1 MLLKLYDMN
10 HRAVTDLQGLKDA
23 KVESELGTGE
33 KKLSFSW
40 HQSGIEI
47 PHEYYIRTDQD
58 EFVVK
63 ENSQGTDG
71 WRSIVA
77 ELNTEN
83 LESRI
88 WKEFTAENC
97 TAKEMADY
105 ALTGTGWTCVSN
117 IPQSRV
123 RTVRMIK
130 ATSYTIIRKLLEAF
144 TCEVKFDT
152 IGKVVYLFDQVGED
166 RGAYFIKGLNL
177 TELKD
182 KADSYDYATRIIPI
196 GADGIGIESVNNG
209 ISYLEN
215 CQYSTKIKT
224 IIWED
229 SNYTDPQALKEDAE
243 KKLSDISKPKKTL
256 QAKTIDLARM
266 DPEYG
271 VLSYSLG
278 DTVLVIDQDTGV
290 KEKQRIVKTVEYLE
304 DPTKNTCEIS
314 NTVLSFEE
322 MQQKFFAA
330 AECIGNITTNNGTVK
345 GSSVDK
351 ISASQIIGMDKYLS
365 EDLDEL
371 RVNYIYAET
380 EIGTPSAVIGKAL
393 LTSTETT
400 TLTVTELANLQAA
413 NVGKLD
419 ATEIYG
425 ERAKFAVIESDNIS
439 ALKALID
446 ELVAREI
453 TVEYLQSKYA
463 TVENLTAL
471 NAEVGNLAARSVTT
485 EYLQSKYADI
495 ESLKAVDA
503 KINKITASEVTTQY
517 LESYYAKIDY
527 ANVDTAAIRQG
538 FLESLMVSQGMIANR
553 IQAGEITATDVLT
566 GVKLYADDIIAGTLS
581 VERLILRGNNK
592 SLVYAL
598 NNSGGLVSQA
608 VNTLDAYILT
618 QRTITADK
626 IVAGSITASEINVGN
641 LISNG
646 FIGANKLT
654 ANNINVNNLLA
665 QTIVATGSI
674 QSGNYRDG
682 SVGFSY
688 AGLKLDMLKGSIT
701 SKEFY
706 VDDTGSAKFKGTV
719 EITGPSSKT
728 TIKNG
733 EIIVG
738 DLNEKNRK
746 TTINAEGI
754 SGSVYG
760 TSGNWT
766 MGTTLIL
773 AEETTLSGYPYVRA
787 RLTGGLYIDNML
799 EVYTSISV
807 GEIILRNDGS
817 AKMKSISGK
826 SAYFEEGIGSS
837 GNITS
842 GGTIQGATLKV
853 TGTAYFANGTTYYV
867 NSSGAAKFAGI
878 TGTTGTF
885 SGNITSSGTIQGATL
900 KATGNAYFANGT
912 TYYVNSNGAA
922 KFAGITGTTGTF
934 SGNIT
939 SSGTIQGATLKGGDT
954 TISGHTIGASGTSL
968 LLKTEQRTLCLA
980 NSEFR
985 PSAADKGAVTL
996 GSSSYK
1002 WGQVYSTKSAISTSD
1017 RERKKNIRYLS
1028 EGQTGEKYEKL
1039 FEKLK
1044 PCLYMFKDPSSDRVH
1059 SGFIS
1064 QDIEEVMEETQ
1075 VTAKEFAAFCKD
1087 EKEPGSEDQERY
1099 SYSLRYE
1106 EFIALNTHMIQ
1117 KTRREAEEAKEE
1129 LRSYKEKTDR
1139 KISELEE
1146 KINKLESM
1154 IKNII

>member
-1 MLLKLYDMN
+1 MLLKLYDLN
-10 HRAVTDLQGLKDA
+10 HKAIAGLQGLKDA
-23 KVESELGTGE
+23 KVESELSTGE

-40 HQSGIEI
+40 HQSKIEI
-47 PHEYYIRTDQD
+47 PHEYYIRTDKD

-63 ENSQGTDG
+63 ENSQGADG
-71 WRSIVA
+71 WRNIVA
-77 ELNTEN
+77 ELNTEG
-83 LESRI
+83 LEGRI
-88 WKEFTAENC
+88 WKEFIAENC

-105 ALTGTGWTCVSN
+105 ALTGTGWTCVSD
-117 IPQSRV
+117 IPGSRV
-123 RTVRMIK
+123 RSIRMIK

-152 IGKVVYLFDQVGED
+152 IGKVVYLLDKVGED
-166 RGAYFIKGLNL
+166 RGSYFIKGLNL

-196 GADGIGIESVNNG
+196 GADNLGIESVNNG
-209 ISYLEN
+209 VSYLEN

-229 SNYTDPQALKEDAE
+229 SNYIDPQALKEDAE
-243 KKLSDISKPKKTL
+243 KKLSEISKPKKTL

-380 EIGTPSAVIGKAL
+380 EIGSPSAVIGEAL

-400 TLTVTELANLQAA
+400 TLTVSELANLQAA

-453 TVEYLQSKYA
+453 TVEYLQANYA

-471 NAEVGNLAARSVTT
+471 NADIKNLAARSVTT
-485 EYLQSKYADI
+485 EYLEAKYATI
-495 ESLKAVDA
+495 KSLQAVDA
-503 KINKITASEVTTQY
+503 KIDKITATNITTEY
-517 LESYYAKIDY
+517 LETYYAKIDY

-538 FLESLMVSQGMIANR
+538 FLESLMVSQGMVANR
-553 IQAGEITATDVLT
+553 IQAGEIVATDVLT
-566 GVKLYADDIIAGTLS
+566 GVKLFADDIIAGTLS

-654 ANNINVNNLLA
+654 ANNINVNSLLA
-665 QTIVATGSI
+665 QNITAIGSI

-682 SVGFSY
+682 SGGFAY

-701 SKEFY
+701 SKEFFI
-706 VDDTGSAKFKGTV
+706 DDTGSAKFKGTV
-719 EITGPSSKT
+719 EITGPSSKA
-728 TIKNG
+728 IIQSG
-733 EIIVG
+733 EIVVG
-738 DLNEKNRK
+738 DLDEKKRK
-746 TTINAEGI
+746 TTINSEGI

-760 TSGNWT
+760 TKGAWEN
-766 MGTTLIL
+766 GLTLIL
-773 AEETTLSGYPYVRA
+773 AEEITLSGYPYIRA
-787 RLTGGLYIDNML
+787 RLTGTLYVEDML
-799 EVYTSISV
+799 EAYTSISV
-807 GEIILRNDGS
+807 GAISLRRDGS
-817 AKMKSISGK
+817 
-826 SAYFEEGIGSS
+826 
-837 GNITS
+837 
-842 GGTIQGATLKV
+842 
-853 TGTAYFANGTTYYV
+853 
-867 NSSGAAKFAGI
+867 AKFAGI

-885 SGNITSSGTIQGATL
+885 SGNVTSGGTVKGATL
-900 KATGNAYFANGT
+900 KAGT
-912 TYYVNSNGAA
+912 TS
-922 KFAGITGTTGTF
+922 
-934 SGNIT
+934 
-939 SSGTIQGATLKGGDT
+939 
-954 TISGHTIGASGTSL
+954 ISGHTVETTDGTLVLASETKAVCLTSS
-968 LLKTEQRTLCLA
+968 Q
-980 NSEFR
+980 FR
-985 PSAADKGAVTL
+985 PTAVFEGMITL

-1002 WGQVYSTKSAISTSD
+1002 WGQIYSTKSAISTSD
-1017 RERKKNIRYLS
+1017 REQKKNIRYFS
-1028 EGQTGEKYEKL
+1028 EGQAGEKYEKL

-1044 PCLYMFKDPSSDRVH
+1044 PCLYMFKDPSSDRMH

-1064 QDIEEVMEETQ
+1064 QDVEEVMEEAE

-1087 EKEPGSEDQERY
+1087 EKEPGSEDQARY
-1099 SYSLRYE
+1099 TYSLRYE

-1129 LRSYKEKTDR
+1129 LRSYKEKMER
-1139 KISELEE
+1139 KVFELEE
-1146 KINKLESM
+1146 KINKLENT